1 MLYNWKTLD
10 PFILHVN
17 LLACEPGFSFGPR
30 TIQDHQFIYVLQGK
44 GSARI
49 QNRHYEVAHGN
60 LYYYGPEIIHEFR
73 ADSIEP
79 FVIYGLHFCLT
90 PPSALEI
97 DFSSGIRVASF
108 AENERRSNQLLL
120 GVQPLEQFK
129 LPEYCHPGPW
139 IDNFFAQLLQLYLK
153 QDDISC
159 FHSRAVLM
167 ELLLGLFKWTKHQNS
182 IHSEQAIL
190 AKRIQRL
197 LELNAELS
205 YSRKW
210 LKDCTPLHENHAALV
225 FKQQIGLSPHAYHI
239 QQKIIRSQ
247 QLLKHTEL
255 SISAIAEQ
263 LHFSTQHYFSKLFKK
278 VTGLSPSEYRNLRK
292 FI

>member
-1 MLYNWKTLD
+1 MLYNWKSLD
-10 PFILHVN
+10 PCILHVN
-17 LLACEPGFSFGPR
+17 LLSCEPGFSFGPR
-30 TIQDHQFIYVLQGK
+30 TIQDHQFNLCIK
-44 GSARI
+44 GQRV
-49 QNRHYEVAHGN
+49 RV
-60 LYYYGPEIIHEFR
+60 
-73 ADSIEP
+73 DSKEP
-79 FVIYGLHFCLT
+79 FVIYGLHFYLT

-108 AENERRSNQLLL
+108 AENERRPNQLLM
-120 GVQPLEQFK
+120 GAQPLEQFK
-129 LPEYCHPGPW
+129 LPEYSHPGPW

-153 QDDISC
+153 QDDISH

-182 IHSEQAIL
+182 IRSEQAIL
-190 AKRIQRL
+190 VERIQRL
-197 LELNAELS
+197 LEHNADLP

-210 LKDCTPLHENHAALV
+210 LHDCTPYHENHAALV
-225 FKQQIGLSPHAYHI
+225 FKQQIGLPPHAYHI

-255 SISAIAEQ
+255 SMSAIAEQ

-278 VTGLSPSEYRNLRK
+278 QMGLSPSEYRNLSK